1 VEIKTWWPRLSFE
14 AKSHL
19 KAHLREP
26 LDMASRDALLAA
38 GVLPTR
44 DASLAIDDAEWI
56 WIEQHG

>member
-44 DASLAIDDAEWI
+44 DASLSIDEAEWV